1 MFRFDIC
8 GDGGELDALR
18 RLVEDSSLQTVV
30 TCHGYLDSPRL
41 SAVLASSHAVIV
53 PTTSRFEEGFNM
65 VCAEAILAGRPVITS
80 AVCPALAYIREAAIE
95 VQPDNIDEYYQAILQ
110 TLR

>member
-1 MFRFDIC
+1 MLC
-8 GDGGELDALR
+8 GDSWRIRAFRPPSPATDIWTR
-18 RLVEDSSLQTVV
+18 RDYPL
-30 TCHGYLDSPRL
+30 CF
-41 SAVLASSHAVIV
+41 ASSHAVIV

-95 VQPDNIDEYYQAILQ
+95 VQPDNIDQYYQAILQ